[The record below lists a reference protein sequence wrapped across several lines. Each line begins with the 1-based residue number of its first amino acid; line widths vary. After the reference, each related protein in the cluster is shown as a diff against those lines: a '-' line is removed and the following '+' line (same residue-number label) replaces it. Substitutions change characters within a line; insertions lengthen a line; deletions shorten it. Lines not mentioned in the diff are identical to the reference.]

1 MCLLVTLA
9 LIVLLLVVVMQLERS
24 EHGRCVLWKG
34 EDIKTA
40 VAQFFCIK

>member
-24 EHGRCVLWKG
+24 EYGRGVLWKG
-34 EDIKTA
+34 EDIETA
-40 VAQFFCIK
+40 VARHACIN